1 MYIFGGKY
9 MNLFRKIIS
18 VVLLLSILVS
28 TLVLIPTAQAK
39 KSKSVNKEAN
49 ISANNVFFNGN
60 NNSIAT
66 MTSDALNEKISDEIE
81 DNFDNTILDIS
92 FKDNIATVSFNNNQ
106 VCKIIV
112 GIYDEAYN
120 SMVASGIVEVKNI
133 NQNKINVKI
142 NTTSM
147 PKYFLVNAFMLD
159 SNNKPISNK
168 YESKEYTKD
177 FKEFM
182 SKTVDD
188 FKDDEV
194 ANFDSDKKNN
204 FAVFKNSSKKLSV
217 DSKNKLISKN
227 DKENTYTFSNINDEI
242 KNLKTNDIFYFLNN
256 NEYVIVKVNSIK
268 INGSK
273 ATVIGKKTDLKEVF
287 SYVKIN
293 TVTTS
298 DDAKIS
304 NVNKNEGV
312 TYDGEVRSKKNVIS
326 VGSDPDAEVKI
337 GVSKEFSISGEF
349 LSAKI
354 GTSCALSFKI
364 YLNLNDL
371 QIHFSFA
378 NSNTFKIDVSKKFEK
393 ETKIGSIIFPTA
405 VPGLAISVDIN
416 FVVGAEG
423 KLSISFTQ
431 ENSIGFAL
439 QDGKLINVSKP
450 SKSSLKLDIATKIYA
465 GLKLSPSISILGDL
479 VKISVN
485 GTAKAVIVVK
495 EDTTKDTENEK
506 HLCKSCKK
514 GSMNGELEFGVSI
527 NFEVCG
533 FKASDEYKFLKVSIK
548 LLDFYLSS
556 DIGFG
561 FGTCPNHLVKL
572 MVVVINENN
581 KPINN
586 TKININS
593 LDNSSKNIIK
603 TNSKGVATEF
613 LKRGDYSV
621 FVKNNSKCRSS
632 YKLIHLNKY
641 MGITINLYS
650 NSFNDFVYT
659 NVKLDKQKGYKC
671 GKNSYFYLDKNGT
684 MNIYGSGE
692 LFNNIYSM
700 PVGLLPVWCET
711 KKIIINDGITSIG
724 ESDFA
729 ICGSVMEIVI
739 PNSVEKIDSFAF
751 HGCTK
756 IKSITL
762 PNKLHS
768 ISDYLFLSCKSLNK
782 VYIPK
787 SVKSIGIKSF
797 SECNNLKILNY
808 EGNITDWNKI
818 NLGGNNNSIIKQ
830 NIEVKCA
837 DGVINYSSNQLKR
850 LTKTK
855 NRMTSTGG
863 GNDSSMKLRSFISKS
878 GLSPNQDYILLSLK
892 GNKETC
898 QLNEKSLL
906 YINQVK
912 ADENGNVKFE
922 FFADTLDDVVNIIL
936 GQCTHSKIKWVTVN
950 EPIKNIATIKVKKCA
965 ICDEEL
971 DTQVFPLVLLNKII
985 LNKGQVNLDNGSSA
999 FVKVTVTP
1007 TNTTNK
1013 KLKWTTSNSKVAVVN
1028 SQGKI
1033 TAKGKGTAT
1042 IKVMALDGSNKYA
1055 TMKVTVKQ
1063 PVTSVKLNKKLV
1075 TLKVK
1080 GNSKQKIVTLKATVN
1095 PKNANNKAVSW
1106 KSSNS
1111 RIVTVNS
1118 KGKVTAKKKGT
1129 CYITATAKDGS
1140 KKSAKCKVVVK

>member
-1 MYIFGGKY
+1 

-39 KSKSVNKEAN
+39 ESKSVNKEAN

-527 NFEVCG
+527 NFEVFG
-533 FKASDEYKFLKVSIK
+533 FKVSDEYKFLKVSIK

-581 KPINN
+581 KLINN

-613 LKRGDYSV
+613 LKRDEYSV
-621 FVKNNSKCRSS
+621 SVMNLANYNSVSKSVNLQDYLSLTLTLFPKKLGLFDDFSCKNITQSPLNLNSCGDNAFYSS
-632 YKLIHLNKY
+632 D
-641 MGITINLYS
+641 S
-650 NSFNDFVYT
+650 
-659 NVKLDKQKGYKC
+659 GYV
-671 GKNSYFYLDKNGT
+671 
-684 MNIYGSGE
+684 MNIYGTGKIRENCINYCPGNYNIDNKWYLFDGTAINTLIIHYGLSEIDNHAFANCKKLTYVELPNTLEKIGYNIFENCPKLKTIYYNGTVTEWAKIKINYETLKNFAVQGIKIKCIDNDINYLFENRKNKNITYSGVN
-692 LFNNIYSM
+692 L
-700 PVGLLPVWCET
+700 
-711 KKIIINDGITSIG
+711 TSI
-724 ESDFA
+724 SSNTTNFDNK
-729 ICGSVMEIVI
+729 V
-739 PNSVEKIDSFAF
+739 
-751 HGCTK
+751 K
-756 IKSITL
+756 IK
-762 PNKLHS
+762 
-768 ISDYLFLSCKSLNK
+768 
-782 VYIPK
+782 
-787 SVKSIGIKSF
+787 
-797 SECNNLKILNY
+797 NY
-808 EGNITDWNKI
+808 
-818 NLGGNNNSIIKQ
+818 
-830 NIEVKCA
+830 
-837 DGVINYSSNQLKR
+837 
-850 LTKTK
+850 
-855 NRMTSTGG
+855 
-863 GNDSSMKLRSFISKS
+863 ISKS

-965 ICDEEL
+965 ICDEKL

-985 LNKGQVNLDNGSSA
+985 LNKGQVNLDNGSSD

-1063 PVTSVKLNKKLV
+1063 PVTSVKLNKKSV

-1118 KGKVTAKKKGT
+1118 KGKVIAKKRGT

-1140 KKSAKCKVVVK
+1140 KKSAKCKIVIK